1 MYREKEDTQAERN
14 TDLFEQHPH
23 LVAISDIAT
32 PNLIPA
38 AILQW
43 EEAMQWS
50 GSFGNVESVGLS
62 STRALVTA
70 QLVPVGQ
77 DF

>member
-1 MYREKEDTQAERN
+1 MYKKKEDTQAERN
-14 TDLFEQHPH
+14 TDLFEQHTH

-50 GSFGNVESVGLS
+50 GKLWECGVRRPEFH
-62 STRALVTA
+62 
-70 QLVPVGQ
+70 
-77 DF
+77 